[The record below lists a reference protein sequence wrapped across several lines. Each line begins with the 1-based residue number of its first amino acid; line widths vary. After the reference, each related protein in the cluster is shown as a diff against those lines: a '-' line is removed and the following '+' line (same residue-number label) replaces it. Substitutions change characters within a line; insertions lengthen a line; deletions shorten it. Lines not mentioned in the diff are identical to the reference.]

1 MIITVNLVR
10 TRHARTARA
19 HVHAQR
25 ARAQHTTGKHWN
37 LRSHCS
43 SPSEL
48 GCDRPRILGGECRLG
63 PVALPQNQ
71 FRWGLGDGLE
81 TDDIIKG
88 EGLAVRLDEDLPSVF
103 ERFRAFRAFRRQ
115 NVADLLH
122 RFWREGSGKVEA
134 GRGTGEALLIYFPS
148 CSSTLP
154 VFSLLLCSFPP
165 SPPSFYSLL
174 FSPLFVL
181 FRLREGPNPAAAV
194 LKKLAAVHARVVS

>member
-103 ERFRAFRAFRRQ
+103 ERFERFAVKMWQTCCTDSGER
-115 NVADLLH
+115 DLGRLKQG
-122 RFWREGSGKVEA
+122 EGLGK
-134 GRGTGEALLIYFPS
+134 L
-148 CSSTLP
+148 SS
-154 VFSLLLCSFPP
+154 FIFPP
-165 SPPSFYSLL
+165 VLPLSLSFLFFSALSPPPPLRSILSFFLL
-174 FSPLFVL
+174 SSFFFV
-181 FRLREGPNPAAAV
+181 
-194 LKKLAAVHARVVS
+194 